1 MGVRRPTAVSEAVGV
16 VGFIWRHPANRG
28 RRARQLGRA
37 VSFQVRARLFGHRVL
52 APVGRSGQIWVD
64 LHRRAATKA
73 LYANP
78 PDWPEMAVWQ
88 ERLSPGDLF
97 LDVGAN
103 VGTYTVFAASL
114 GATVVAFEPAHDTV
128 ELLRE
133 NVALN
138 GYDDVEVVEAAAGA
152 AASTVQFTSGL
163 DSVNRV
169 DDHGGASVTMVTLD
183 SIIGDRTV
191 AGMKVDVEGF
201 EIDVLRGAS
210 RALADHRIELMQL
223 EWNDASVEAVGSDRA
238 PVAELLASHGY
249 ALYRP
254 DADGRLVATRDAAGI
269 ADVFAAPVR

>member
-1 MGVRRPTAVSEAVGV
+1 
-16 VGFIWRHPANRG
+16 
-28 RRARQLGRA
+28 
-37 VSFQVRARLFGHRVL
+37 
-52 APVGRSGQIWVD
+52 
-64 LHRRAATKA
+64 
-73 LYANP
+73 
-78 PDWPEMAVWQ
+78 MAVWQ

-103 VGTYTVFAASL
+103 VGTYAVLAASL
-114 GATVVAFEPAHDTV
+114 GASVVAFEPASDTA

-138 GYDDVEVVEAAAGA
+138 GYDHVEVVEAAVGA
-152 AASTVQFTSGL
+152 RDGVVRFTSGL
-163 DSVNRV
+163 DSVNRM
-169 DDHGGASVTMVTLD
+169 DDRGGASVAMVTLD

-191 AGMKVDVEGF
+191 TGMKVDVEGF

-254 DADGRLVATRDAAGI
+254 DGEGRLVATRDAAGI